1 MFLKRRKIPLK
12 LGGSWPISRV
22 LSWTT
27 IHLGCASPHT
37 SSNLPGNSVGHT
49 ECSPIWSCSRW
60 GLPCHICYQMRGAL
74 LPHHFTLTDPHRN
87 EDRRYIFCGTFR
99 QLALPRRYLAPCPM
113 EPGLSSLC
121 TKQKAIAWPTPARS
135 IP

>member
-1 MFLKRRKIPLK
+1 M
-12 LGGSWPISRV
+12 
-22 LSWTT
+22 
-27 IHLGCASPHT
+27 
-37 SSNLPGNSVGHT
+37 GHT

-99 QLALPRRYLAPCPM
+99 QLTLPRRYLAPCPM

-121 TKQKAIAWPTPARS
+121 AKQKAIAWPTPARS
-135 IP
+135 IPQLRMNYPLNKLKMVISYLAKKLVQHIISIKKGNDYTPANT